1 VEIDLKIKRPYS
13 GVAKEPCSFRMLI
26 PSISK
31 AQRNYFGVSSAGTV
45 DYRNGAD
52 VRPKFKLVLKGNSC
66 EVLKKKSPKDSEA
79 ETIFSRLVV
88 HSRKN

>member
-1 VEIDLKIKRPYS
+1 METDLKQNNKRPFS
-13 GVAKEPCSFRMLI
+13 GVAKEQDSFWMLI

-52 VRPKFKLVLKGNSC
+52 IRLLKQFKSSGY
-66 EVLKKKSPKDSEA
+66 EVLKKKSSNALKPND
-79 ETIFSRLVV
+79 L
-88 HSRKN
+88 